1 MVHAKV
7 VVTWSMPLNEIVKVI
22 GDEQPQIR
30 AGTGGAYRTAIGF
43 IIIISRA
50 RDESHATART
60 GESGDPGRIRESAV
74 AYAGLTLIYAHVSY
88 GYLPAHSNPSQS
100 DRRGI
105 EPRMNR
111 NTLTW

>member
-50 RDESHATART
+50 RDTRVT
-60 GESGDPGRIRESAV
+60 R
-74 AYAGLTLIYAHVSY
+74 
-88 GYLPAHSNPSQS
+88 
-100 DRRGI
+100 RRGPERAETRDEFGSQPSHTQVSLSSTHMCLTATCRHTQI
-105 EPRMNR
+105 HPNR
-111 NTLTW
+111 IAEESNLV

>member
-7 VVTWSMPLNEIVKVI
+7 VVTWSMPLNEILKVI

-50 RDESHATART
+50 QRRERRVTTAGPERAETRDEIGSQPSHTQVSLSSTHICLTATCRHTQIHPNRIAE
-60 GESGDPGRIRESAV
+60 ESNLV
-74 AYAGLTLIYAHVSY
+74 
-88 GYLPAHSNPSQS
+88 
-100 DRRGI
+100 
-105 EPRMNR
+105 
-111 NTLTW
+111 